1 MTPAAPKPGDIPAQ
15 VDDLPE
21 GAVVTSAYGVAYQLC
36 SGRWWGFHALTGCP
50 TLPVCGGPYT
60 VRYVPEGTRAPA
72 AIEVDCERFAKEIT
86 VSGNSIIID
95 GNRFP
100 WFVQEN
106 PQVVP
111 FDNEV
116 IALRVLILTER
127 VTVLS
132 NTEAL

>member
-1 MTPAAPKPGDIPAQ
+1 
-15 VDDLPE
+15 
-21 GAVVTSAYGVAYQLC
+21 
-36 SGRWWGFHALTGCP
+36 
-50 TLPVCGGPYT
+50 
-60 VRYVPEGTRAPA
+60 VPEGPRAPA